1 MNDIDLAQSLF
12 RKPAEIVTEAF
23 GGRLP
28 PYTVEAEAMEDSAN
42 GMVAVQFM
50 GDTVNLTDGDPDGE
64 GNTSDELS
72 ESGTA
77 AQWVSVPCSA
87 TVKAGER
94 VLVTI
99 QDGSPIDCTSIGW
112 GDTIATAVS
121 NAVTLAEQAEQ
132 IASAIGQYAWND
144 SAGTHVSTE
153 EGVSEGTRNILLN
166 SYGILLRAA
175 ANYLAALTQSGIAFY
190 DGNGNAASNIVA
202 SFGSNGAQV
211 GSDSDTHL
219 TVDADSV
226 DVVDPVKGVLMSMGW
241 DSTNL
246 AAFIESLRPIYL
258 RHPINGGNTAG
269 GGSAYVGATDDDTDA
284 TGSATWANAA
294 VNTSWATGLN
304 YRAASAEAS
313 SDAGGAVAWL
323 EAQAMTSSGMKR
335 AELQAYAD
343 ASKARIIMRP
353 NNCQLCGID
362 KDGATEVALV
372 HINGN
377 GNIILGNSANSGRT
391 RVYGKN
397 VDIVVPS
404 GGKFRMDL
412 AAPVL
417 VKQYTKVV
425 AATTHGANTEDLT
438 FDLTTSGYTPVAIS
452 GWRWDS
458 GTRQNFFLNW
468 SQYID
473 GNTAH
478 MRFTNFH
485 STDSANGTLRI
496 YVMFVRTEMV

>member
-121 NAVTLAEQAEQ
+121 TAVTLAEQAEA

-153 EGVSEGTRNILLN
+153 EAVSEGTRNILLN

-190 DGNGNAASNIVA
+190 DGAGNAASNIVA
-202 SFGSNGAQV
+202 SFGASGAQV
-211 GSDSDTHL
+211 GSDADTHL
-219 TVDADSV
+219 MVDADTV

-241 DSTNL
+241 DSTKGM
-246 AAFIESLRPIYL
+246 AVIESGKGIQMLNVDGNSSTYYQA
-258 RHPINGGNTAG
+258 NTANEITG
-269 GGSAYVGATDDDTDA
+269 ISTASSGSGYSDSSGFANAGASYDSSSSSSSFTIEADKSTSGMPKTAIIYGTATASASSISLSADKVRVSSVAPITTQTFSATISSTVSGNNA
-284 TGSATWANAA
+284 TGNFSIAKT
-294 VNTSWATGLN
+294 
-304 YRAASAEAS
+304 
-313 SDAGGAVAWL
+313 
-323 EAQAMTSSGMKR
+323 
-335 AELQAYAD
+335 
-343 ASKARIIMRP
+343 
-353 NNCQLCGID
+353 
-362 KDGATEVALV
+362 
-372 HINGN
+372 
-377 GNIILGNSANSGRT
+377 
-391 RVYGKN
+391 
-397 VDIVVPS
+397 
-404 GGKFRMDL
+404 
-412 AAPVL
+412 
-417 VKQYTKVV
+417 
-425 AATTHGANTEDLT
+425 
-438 FDLTTSGYTPVAIS
+438 GYTPIAAQWWWS
-452 GWRWDS
+452 T
-458 GTRQNFFLNW
+458 GTRQNFLN
-468 SQYID
+468 D
-473 GNTAH
+473 FGCHFEGNTYYY
-478 MRFTNFH
+478 RFTNLH
-485 STDSANGTLRI
+485 SSQAASGTLQVRVV
-496 YVMFVRTEMV
+496 YVRTEMV